1 MINFFQKWRLNRW
14 MKNQFTSSDLRKY
27 FLKTYQIEV
36 GMYSYGCF
44 DERRVARGTKIGRFC
59 SIAPTAY
66 IFNGNHGITFLM
78 LHPYAYNPAL
88 GMVPKETIARG
99 VCIIEDDV
107 WLGHNSIITPSVT
120 NIGRG
125 AIVAAGAVVT
135 KNVPPYS
142 IVAGN
147 PAKIIKYRFTPEII
161 KEIEET
167 KWWELDYMAIK
178 EIVNLKPDL
187 IFDPIS
193 YFEMKTHE

>member
-1 MINFFQKWRLNRW
+1 
-14 MKNQFTSSDLRKY
+14 MKDQFTSSNLRKY
-27 FLKTYQIEV
+27 FLKNYQIEV

-44 DERRVARGTKIGRFC
+44 DERRIARGTKIGRFC

-66 IFNGNHGITFLM
+66 IFNGNHGITFLT

-88 GMVPKETIARG
+88 GIVPKETIARS

-107 WLGHNSIITPSVT
+107 WLGHNSIITPSVK

-142 IVAGN
+142 VVAGN

-161 KEIEET
+161 KEIEQT
-167 KWWELDYMAIK
+167 KWWELDYQAIK

-193 YFEMKTHE
+193 YFETKKHE